1 MRIGI
6 ERQQTGTGDE
16 RADVAGGS
24 GGNGDIAIGGL
35 PDRSE
40 AGPGHDT
47 LAPHA
52 IAVVEPNEVV
62 RFGLLAML
70 WAMES
75 VSQVTAVTPVGD
87 PCDTLASS
95 RADIVLV
102 SSDLPEDELERIQA
116 WAAGARS
123 TLLLLLRD
131 TLDPRLAR
139 FAQRFPKGIVPL
151 QGLTSERLGNALLL
165 LDRGAVTATPP
176 PRDAAVP
183 PPRRVTWRTQR
194 SAEGR
199 RSSIWHR
206 NPLTQREIDVL
217 GLLSRGLSNK
227 QIAPRIGI
235 SEHGVKRHISN
246 ILAKL
251 NCSNRTEAVSYA
263 LQQNFLGTS
272 RVAD

>member
-1 MRIGI
+1 MI
-6 ERQQTGTGDE
+6 
-16 RADVAGGS
+16 
-24 GGNGDIAIGGL
+24 
-35 PDRSE
+35 
-40 AGPGHDT
+40 
-47 LAPHA
+47 
-52 IAVVEPNEVV
+52 

-75 VSQVTAVTPVGD
+75 VSQVITVTQVGD
-87 PCDTLASS
+87 PCDTLAAGH
-95 RADIVLV
+95 ADTVLV
-102 SSDLPEDELERIQA
+102 SSDLPEDDLERIQA

-123 TLLLLLRD
+123 RVLLLLHD

-139 FAQRFPKGIVPL
+139 LVRRFPEGIVPL
-151 QGLTSERLGNALLL
+151 QGLTSERLGSVLRLH
-165 LDRGAVTATPP
+165 RGAEAATPP
-176 PRDAAVP
+176 PAGAAVP
-183 PPRRVTWRTQR
+183 AARRPTRRAHR

-199 RSSIWHR
+199 LSSLWYR

-217 GLLSRGLSNK
+217 GLLSQGLSNK

-263 LQQNFLGTS
+263 LQQNFLGAS
-272 RVAD
+272 RVMD